1 MSVLSGERRAARAAA
16 RDARSGAGPTRDG
29 VEPGPNPGATAK
41 FGLFGE
47 VLTVG
52 LMMTLVAL
60 PVVTLPLAL
69 AAGIRHLRRF
79 VDASDSRASFFWT
92 DVRAGLLGS
101 LAVGV
106 PTGILATVL
115 TIDILLAGTGALPG
129 GQVIV
134 VVGWA
139 GLLALAVALLIAA
152 GEWEPETGWSA
163 AVRAVPRIASADIV
177 GTLYLAATALFVG
190 VVTWMLAPVVIAGL
204 GCAALAVVAVPQR
217 RVPERRMR

>member
-1 MSVLSGERRAARAAA
+1 MSIFSGERRAARAAV

-52 LMMTLVAL
+52 LLMTIVAL
-60 PVVTLPLAL
+60 PVVTLPIAL

-79 VDASDSRASFFWT
+79 IAADDSRSALFWE
-92 DVRAGLLGS
+92 DVRAGLLRS

-106 PTGILATVL
+106 PVALIAAVL
-115 TIDILLAGTGALPG
+115 TIDIVLAGTGALPG
-129 GQVIV
+129 GQVIG

-139 GLLALAVALLIAA
+139 GLIVLAVALLMAA
-152 GEWEPETGWSA
+152 GAWEPETGWRVAIRS
-163 AVRAVPRIASADIV
+163 VPQVALADKV
-177 GTLYLAATALFVG
+177 GALYLVATAVFVG

-204 GCAALAVVAVPQR
+204 GCAALAVVAVPER
-217 RVPERRMR
+217 RIPERRIR

>member
-1 MSVLSGERRAARAAA
+1 MSILSGERRAARAAA

-29 VEPGPNPGATAK
+29 AEPGPNPGAAAK

-60 PVVTLPLAL
+60 PVVTLPIAL

-79 VDASDSRASFFWT
+79 VAAEDSRSTLFWA
-92 DVRAGLLGS
+92 DVRAGLLCS
-101 LAVGV
+101 LGVGV
-106 PTGILATVL
+106 PAAILAAVL

-129 GQVIV
+129 GQVIA

-139 GLLALAVALLIAA
+139 GLVLLAVALLIAA
-152 GEWEPETGWSA
+152 GEWEPETGWRTA
-163 AVRAVPRIASADIV
+163 IRAVPQVAIADPV
-177 GTLYLAATALFVG
+177 GTLYLAATAVFVG
-190 VVTWMLAPVVIAGL
+190 VVTWMLVPVVIAGL
-204 GCAALAVVAVPQR
+204 GCAALAVVAVPER
-217 RVPERRMR
+217 RIPERRMR